1 MIHSKN
7 IIIFP
12 LPLHYVLLEIV
23 KIIMMQ
29 SQKLEVAG
37 LVKIGV
43 LKSLTASLLTP
54 DTDPR
59 SGLDKNVSS
68 C

>member
-23 KIIMMQ
+23 KIIMTQ

-59 SGLDKNVSS
+59 SSLDKNVSS